1 MADSARLWDRIPE
14 ETDKSYAAFRMY
26 LEMEP
31 RERTL
36 LKVSDKCGYNRR
48 KPSPPVP
55 SSTIEKWSMRFRWL
69 ERVAAYDL
77 HMNLIADGE
86 REKQQ
91 QKFAERWSKRKN
103 EQRER
108 AWTICKKM
116 LERADALLEKSEI
129 MLNTPTH
136 KQHET
141 IADDGKTIIQIMPT
155 DNWTMKDAG
164 SFGRVAAA
172 MVESA
177 DKIMRLAAEMET
189 ERVKFEFDLKD
200 LPKEYLERLA
210 RGETAEKV
218 VRDFRL
224 VQGGLAG

>member
-1 MADSARLWDRIPE
+1 MADSARIWDRMSE

-26 LEMEP
+26 LEMES

-36 LKVSDKCGYNRR
+36 LKVSDTLGYKRR
-48 KPSPPVP
+48 KPLPKPVP
-55 SSTIEKWSMRFRWL
+55 ASTIEQWSSKYRWL

-91 QKFAERWSKRKN
+91 QKHAEKWSKRKN
-103 EQRER
+103 EHRER
-108 AWTICKKM
+108 AWGICKKM
-116 LERADALLEKSEI
+116 LARAEALLEKSEI

-136 KQHET
+136 TQHET
-141 IADDGKTIIQIMPT
+141 TTDDGKTVIHIMPT

-172 MVESA
+172 MVDSA
-177 DKIMRLAAEMET
+177 DKIIRLAAEMET
-189 ERVKFEFDLKD
+189 ERVKFEFDLSE
-200 LPKEYLERLA
+200 LPSEYLERIA
-210 RGETAEKV
+210 RGEQTDKV

-224 VQGGLAG
+224 VQGGLA